1 MASRL
6 RKISPSTFSW
16 SSLESVAPWLLFV
29 GIVWLC
35 WQLASVFWL
44 LVNPPTAPQARAV
57 VLGGEATSNIPN
69 IIGFKLFSEHGAA
82 AGGANSQPDV
92 PMQLEGVFVAQPAS
106 LSAAVINVKNASTR
120 YRVGQNIEGTNY
132 QLADVSWNQ
141 VSLQRN
147 DGTMQTLKFGDS
159 NVSVANAPIATSPMA
174 QPQNPNQQAQAAL
187 GDAIQQMK
195 TNPNAYLSQMG
206 LATAGGKGYEV
217 TGNIPANVRNQMGLR
232 PGDKVI
238 SVNGQPVGN
247 PTNDAQLLQQVQQ
260 SHSAQV
266 QIQRGDQTL
275 TVQQSF

>member
-16 SSLESVAPWLLFV
+16 SSLDAIAPWLLFV
-29 GIVWLC
+29 GVTWLC

-57 VLGGEATSNIPN
+57 MLGGGATSNIPN
-69 IIGFKLFSEHGAA
+69 IIGFKLFSEHGS
-82 AGGANSQPDV
+82 AGGANAQPDV
-92 PMQLEGVFVAQPAS
+92 PMQLEGVFVAEPAS

-120 YRVGQNIEGTNY
+120 YRVGQSIDGTNY
-132 QLADVSWNQ
+132 QLAGVSWNQ
-141 VSLQRN
+141 VSLQKN

-159 NVSVANAPIATSPMA
+159 NVSIANAPVSTSA
-174 QPQNPNQQAQAAL
+174 AVQSQNPNQQAQAAL
-187 GDAIQQMK
+187 GDAIHQMK

-206 LATAGGKGYEV
+206 LAMAGGKGYEV
-217 TGNIPANVRNQMGLR
+217 TSNIPVNVRNQMGLR
-232 PGDKVI
+232 AGDKVI

-247 PTNDAQLLQQVQQ
+247 PANDAQLLQQVQQ